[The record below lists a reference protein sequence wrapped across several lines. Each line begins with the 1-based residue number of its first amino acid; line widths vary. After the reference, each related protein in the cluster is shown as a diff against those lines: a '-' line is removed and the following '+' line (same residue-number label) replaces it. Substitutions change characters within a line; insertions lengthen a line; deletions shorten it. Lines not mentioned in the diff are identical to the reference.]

1 MPYSTIT
8 KRKTIVQRA
17 DPPKPY
23 PSPRNIIIQYEP
35 PQVRVVRQFE
45 RLGVTPENPQA
56 YIQRYG
62 ASLIDS
68 ETLLQQ
74 ARAAGVIEDIVRR
87 TFSFNLELNHLSIFS
102 RHQQVHR
109 QFFMV
114 NKEWRRVIQAT
125 KPYKTVVL
133 LLLIRMIRVYLQ
145 VKLLH
150 SMQPI

>member
-114 NKEWRRVIQAT
+114 NKE
-125 KPYKTVVL
+125 
-133 LLLIRMIRVYLQ
+133 
-145 VKLLH
+145 
-150 SMQPI
+150 

>member
-1 MPYSTIT
+1 MPYSSIT

-87 TFSFNLELNHLSIFS
+87 TFIRCRIASSPLFSVTTSKFIISFSWSTRNDVELFRLRN
-102 RHQQVHR
+102 RTKR
-109 QFFMV
+109 QCCFC
-114 NKEWRRVIQAT
+114 
-125 KPYKTVVL
+125 
-133 LLLIRMIRVYLQ
+133 
-145 VKLLH
+145 
-150 SMQPI
+150 